1 MSNIINLLEQLA
13 TKANLLNEA
22 EIEKLIVESQLD
34 DTLKVELLN
43 KNIEAIKEAL
53 NARAKVFCGIFPA
66 EDDESEE
73 KEEDNDESKEST
85 QSKIAANS

>member
-34 DTLKVELLN
+34 DTLKAELLN
-43 KNIEAIKEAL
+43 NNIDAIKEAL

-73 KEEDNDESKEST
+73 KEEDNDESKEGT